1 MDNEKRIFLAILLS
15 IVVLYVY
22 QAYFVPPP
30 KKPAPKTAVP
40 EQQAPGQQQ
49 PPAQQPAPPPVQ
61 PAPGSLQIAPAAPGS
76 TPSGPD
82 RQITVS
88 GSLFTA
94 LFSESGGCPG
104 SFRLNRYLEAIEPP
118 AVIRTFKKL
127 FGDSSAPS
135 TDTKKQKE
143 LIHLRPG
150 QPLPLRTLFADADT
164 TMHGGGPWQSA
175 ATDLQLDTRTAEAE
189 LLFTPAGASGIALQ
203 RKFIFRD
210 AEYKIDFIL
219 TVKNTTGAPHTGS
232 PVIEW
237 TAPLPAG
244 SGGGM
249 FGGDAS
255 SLLTEFSY
263 FINGSVEK
271 KDVTKIK
278 EPVTIEGDI
287 LWTAIEEKYF
297 TSAILVGENKP
308 SQIRLARTGEQTV
321 AYQLVYPAVTLRP
334 GEERSCMLSLYLG
347 PKDIDIL
354 KQQGS
359 HLEKTVVFGWF
370 DVIAR
375 PLLVTLK
382 FFHRYMNNYGLA
394 IILLTII
401 IKILFWPLTHKSFE
415 SMKSMQKIQPELA
428 QLKEKYKDNKEEFA
442 RQQLSLYK
450 KYKVNPLSGCLPT
463 LIQIPVFIALYN
475 ALMYAIELRHAP
487 FISFWINDL
496 SAKDPT
502 YVAPLVMGLS
512 MLIQQKM
519 TPTSV
524 DPAQAKMMMFM
535 PIVFTV
541 MFLSFPSGLVI
552 YWLVNNVIS
561 IAQQVY
567 INRKLTESGGTPECT
582 QSKSKQSPL
591 KKRSR

>member
-30 KKPAPKTAVP
+30 KKPIPKPAVP
-40 EQQAPGQQQ
+40 EQQQAPVQQ
-49 PPAQQPAPPPVQ
+49 PVTVPQPAPVQ

-76 TPSGPD
+76 TPTGPD

-94 LFSESGGCPG
+94 LFSESCGSPG
-104 SFRLNRYLEAIEPP
+104 SFRLNRYLDAIEPP
-118 AVIRTFKKL
+118 AVIRTVKKI
-127 FGDSSAPS
+127 FGDSSSPS
-135 TDTKKQKE
+135 TETKKQKE

-164 TMHGGGPWQSA
+164 TMHGSGPWKSD
-175 ATDLQLDTRTAEAE
+175 ATTVQLDSRTAEAE
-189 LLFTPAGASGIALQ
+189 LLFTPAGASGLALQ
-203 RKFIFRD
+203 KKFIFRD
-210 AEYKIDFIL
+210 AEYKIDCIL
-219 TVKNTTGAPHTGS
+219 TVRNTTGVPHTGS

-237 TAPLPAG
+237 TTPLPAK
-244 SGGGM
+244 SGGSM
-249 FGGDAS
+249 FGTPPS
-255 SLLTEFSY
+255 LTEFSY
-263 FINGSVEK
+263 YINGGVEK
-271 KDVTKIK
+271 KDVSKIK

-308 SQIRLARTGEQTV
+308 TQIRLAQTAEQTV
-321 AYQLVYPAVTLRP
+321 VYQLVYPAVNLQP
-334 GEERSCMLSLYLG
+334 GEARSCMFSLYLG

-359 HLEKTVVFGWF
+359 LLEKTVVFGWF

-375 PLLVTLK
+375 PLLFTLK
-382 FFHRYMNNYGLA
+382 FFHRYMHNYGLA

-524 DPAQAKMMMFM
+524 DPAQAKMMLFM

-567 INRKLTESGGTPECT
+567 INRKLTESGGTTECT
-582 QSKSKQSPL
+582 QSKSKQSPS

>member
-30 KKPAPKTAVP
+30 KKPDTKPAAP
-40 EQQAPGQQQ
+40 EQQQAPV
-49 PPAQQPAPPPVQ
+49 QQPAPP
-61 PAPGSLQIAPAAPGS
+61 GSAPA
-76 TPSGPD
+76 GPD

-94 LFSESGGCPG
+94 LFSESGAGPG
-104 SFRLNRYLEAIEPP
+104 SFRLNRYLEAIESP
-118 AVIRTFKKL
+118 AVIRMVKKL
-127 FGDSSAPS
+127 FNAASAPA
-135 TDTKKQKE
+135 TGTQKHKE

-164 TMHGGGPWQSA
+164 TMHGSGAWRSD
-175 ATDLQLDTRTAEAE
+175 ATAVQLDGRMPPAE
-189 LLFTPAGASGIALQ
+189 LLFSQTGASGLSLQ

-210 AEYKIDFIL
+210 TEYKMDCVL
-219 TVKNTTGAPHTGS
+219 TVQNTTGVPHTGN

-244 SGGGM
+244 GGGGM
-249 FGGDAS
+249 FSGDAS
-255 SLLTEFSY
+255 ALLTEFAY
-263 FINGSVEK
+263 YINGGVEK

-278 EPVTIEGDI
+278 EPLTIEGDI

-297 TSAILVGENKP
+297 TSAILAGEQKP

-321 AYQLVYPAVTLRP
+321 AYQLVYPAVTLQP
-334 GEERSCMLSLYLG
+334 GETRSCMFSLYLG
-347 PKDIDIL
+347 PKDVDIL
-354 KQQGS
+354 QQQGS

-382 FFHRYMNNYGLA
+382 FFYRYMGNYGLA

-496 SAKDPT
+496 SDKDPT
-502 YVAPLVMGLS
+502 YVAPVVMGLS

-567 INRKLTESGGTPECT
+567 INRKLTESGGTAECT